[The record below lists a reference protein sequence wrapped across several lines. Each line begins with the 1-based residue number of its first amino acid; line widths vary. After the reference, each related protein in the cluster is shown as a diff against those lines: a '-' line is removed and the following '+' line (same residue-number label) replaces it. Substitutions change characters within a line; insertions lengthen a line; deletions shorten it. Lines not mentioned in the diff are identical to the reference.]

1 MEYSSSW
8 NMYTHGPHIFF
19 PIEEWRS
26 DVANGDTLLGY
37 QESVEHNLES
47 LLLDINLEGVDAIEV
62 AGCTELDGIVEVHNE
77 ADAEFFSV
85 YTHQRGSGVQCECD
99 FNTKAQALEFARAL
113 AARTGIPIYG
123 NLCSIES

>member
-8 NMYTHGPHIFF
+8 NMHTHGPHIFF

-47 LLLDINLEGVDAIEV
+47 LLHDINLEGVDAIEV

-85 YTHQRGSGVQCECD
+85 YTHRQGAGVQCECD

>member
-8 NMYTHGPHIFF
+8 NMHIHGPHIFF

-26 DVANGDTLLGY
+26 DVANGDTFLGY
-37 QESVEHNLES
+37 QESVEHNIES
-47 LLLDINLEGVDAIEV
+47 LLHDINLEGVDAIEV

-85 YTHQRGSGVQCECD
+85 YTHQQGAGVQCECD